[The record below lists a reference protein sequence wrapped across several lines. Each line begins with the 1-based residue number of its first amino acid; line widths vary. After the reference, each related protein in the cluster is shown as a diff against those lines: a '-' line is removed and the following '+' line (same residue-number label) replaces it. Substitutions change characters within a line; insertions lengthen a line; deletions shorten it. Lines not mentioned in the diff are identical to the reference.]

1 MEEELKTN
9 INYILT
15 TYPEYIDTL
24 QIVELKNQLLNDYHI
39 DPWNISRAIGGIL
52 QLIVNEC
59 GSDIVNDI
67 NIDEARVT
75 RDYYNGI
82 KFNQHVTIKKDNIQP
97 FEFSSAK
104 FLDGITVQ
112 SKKLP
117 RGALKSTEIH
127 GVVDLTGVEILESD
141 NLYYKAPTDCTIKLS
156 KNLKEIDAGSS
167 VVNRAGRPKIE
178 YDGTKE
184 ELDKLIENNISKWS
198 STARKITAF
207 NSSMEQIVI
216 KCTDGTWAY
225 GVAGDWIDG

>member
-1 MEEELKTN
+1 MDEELKTN

-52 QLIVNEC
+52 QLIIDEC
-59 GSDIVNDI
+59 GVDIVNDI

-82 KFNQHVTIKKDNIQP
+82 KFNQHVTIKKDHIQP

-104 FLDGITVQ
+104 FLDGVTVQ

-117 RGALKSTEIH
+117 RGALKAADMQGI
-127 GVVDLTGVEILESD
+127 VDLTGVEILESD

-156 KNLKEIDAGSS
+156 KNLKEIDAGSFTLNTAS
-167 VVNRAGRPKIE
+167 RPKVE

-184 ELDKLIENNISKWS
+184 EFNKLIEDNSSKWS
-198 STARKITAF
+198 NTTRKLNTIYSAMKLLTV
-207 NSSMEQIVI
+207 N
-216 KCTDGTWAY
+216 CTDGIWAY
-225 GVAGDWIDG
+225 GD

>member
-1 MEEELKTN
+1 MDEELKTN

-52 QLIVNEC
+52 QLIIDEC
-59 GSDIVNDI
+59 GVDIVNDI
-67 NIDEARVT
+67 NIDEKRVVI
-75 RDYYNGI
+75 DYYSGI

-141 NLYYKAPTDCTIKLS
+141 NLYYKAPTDCVIKLS
-156 KNLKEIDAGSS
+156 KNLKEIDAGSFTLNTAS
-167 VVNRAGRPKIE
+167 RPKVE
-178 YDGTKE
+178 YNGTKE
-184 ELDKLIENNISKWS
+184 EFNKFIEDNSSKWS
-198 STARKITAF
+198 NTTRKLNTFYSA
-207 NSSMEQIVI
+207 MKLLTV
-216 KCTDGTWAY
+216 KCTDGIWAY
-225 GVAGDWIDG
+225 GD

>member
-1 MEEELKTN
+1 MDEELKTN

-24 QIVELKNQLLNDYHI
+24 QIVELKNILLKDYHI
-39 DPWNISRAIGGIL
+39 DPWNISRAICGIL

-59 GSDIVNDI
+59 GVDIVNDI

-82 KFNQHVTIKKDNIQP
+82 KFNQHVTIKKDHIQP

-104 FLDGITVQ
+104 FLDGVTVQ

-117 RGALKSTEIH
+117 RGALKAADMQGI
-127 GVVDLTGVEILESD
+127 VDLTGVEILESD
-141 NLYYKAPTDCTIKLS
+141 NLYYKAPTDCVIKLS
-156 KNLKEIDAGSS
+156 KNLKEIDAGSFALNTAS
-167 VVNRAGRPKIE
+167 RPKIE

-184 ELDKLIENNISKWS
+184 EFNKLIEDNSSKWS
-198 STARKITAF
+198 NTTRKLNTIYSALKLLT
-207 NSSMEQIVI
+207 V

-225 GVAGDWIDG
+225 GD

>member
-1 MEEELKTN
+1 MDEELKTN

-39 DPWNISRAIGGIL
+39 NPWNISRAIGGIL

-59 GSDIVNDI
+59 GGDIVNDI
-67 NIDEARVT
+67 NIDEKRGVI
-75 RDYYNGI
+75 DYYNGV
-82 KFNQHVTIKKDNIQP
+82 KFNQHVTIKKDHIQP
-97 FEFSSAK
+97 FEFSAAK

-117 RGALKSTEIH
+117 RGALKAADIQ
-127 GVVDLTGVEILESD
+127 GIVDLTGVEILESD
-141 NLYYKAPTDCTIKLS
+141 NLYYKAPTDCTVKLS
-156 KNLKEIDAGSS
+156 KNLKEIDEGSFI
-167 VVNRAGRPKIE
+167 VNRADRPTIE

-184 ELDKLIENNISKWS
+184 EFNKLIDSNVSKWQITSTRLITFYS
-198 STARKITAF
+198 SL
-207 NSSMEQIVI
+207 EQITI

-225 GVAGDWIDG
+225 GAGD